1 MNINIGYVRF
11 KMGNKE
17 LKYFYEKLLKASG
30 VPKRYFE
37 MKKYI
42 RMNKIKKIFDL
53 SPKQIEIV
61 LKSFT

>member
-1 MNINIGYVRF
+1 MNINSGYVRF

-53 SPKQIEIV
+53 
-61 LKSFT
+61 